1 MKNKKLL
8 GALAISGA
16 LALALAGC
24 ASGSGNTGG
33 GDNGGEAVETKVADY
48 NPQPRENLQEGGEVN
63 FPINEVPEQL
73 NAFNSDASADTS
85 RLWAWYMPQILL
97 VSPEGEV
104 TKNDAYLDAYD
115 IGVEDG
121 NTTITFTFTDEAH
134 FNDGTDM
141 DWTAIDST
149 WKANK
154 SSEEGFNPNSTDG
167 YKQVASVEQGDSP
180 KTAIVTFDGEY
191 AWPSTPF
198 LTGGVLH
205 PAIGAD
211 PTVFN
216 EGFIGNMHPE
226 WGGGPYT
233 VDEFDANAGFVS
245 FKPNPEWWGN
255 APLLDKVTFTGME
268 PDASLNAFKNGEI
281 DMVGANT
288 NDRLKQVQDVEDTV
302 VRRAQQTAKTVLIVD
317 ADKPQF
323 SDLNVRKAFF
333 LGVNIDQQKQIAWN
347 GLGYEEEPSGSLN
360 LYGFQDGYKDSFK
373 TAGLKYDP
381 DEAKKL
387 LDEAGW
393 TEGDDGI
400 REKDG
405 EKLSIVYP
413 IFGEDPTTEALAK
426 SIQAQ
431 QKEIGIDVK
440 IEVRASADF
449 SNDFTSKN
457 WDMFSLR
464 FTDSDPFGPAYFCQL
479 YCSDSGLNLSG
490 TGTAEIDKQIA
501 DDVESQTD
509 SESWT
514 AASME
519 LEPKI
524 IEETWG
530 VIPLYNGPS
539 IYVVKK
545 GLANLTPEPY
555 VGLDLFGVT
564 PVENVG
570 WEK

>member
-1 MKNKKLL
+1 
-8 GALAISGA
+8 
-16 LALALAGC
+16 
-24 ASGSGNTGG
+24 
-33 GDNGGEAVETKVADY
+33 
-48 NPQPRENLQEGGEVN
+48 
-63 FPINEVPEQL
+63 
-73 NAFNSDASADTS
+73 
-85 RLWAWYMPQILL
+85 
-97 VSPEGEV
+97 
-104 TKNDAYLDAYD
+104 
-115 IGVEDG
+115 
-121 NTTITFTFTDEAH
+121 
-134 FNDGTDM
+134 
-141 DWTAIDST
+141 
-149 WKANK
+149 
-154 SSEEGFNPNSTDG
+154 
-167 YKQVASVEQGDSP
+167 
-180 KTAIVTFDGEY
+180 
-191 AWPSTPF
+191 
-198 LTGGVLH
+198 
-205 PAIGAD
+205 
-211 PTVFN
+211 
-216 EGFIGNMHPE
+216 MHPE
-226 WGGGPYT
+226 WGAGPYI
-233 VDEFDANAGFVS
+233 VDEFDVNAQFVS

-255 APLLDKVTFTGME
+255 APLLDTVTFTGME

-323 SDLNVRKAFF
+323 ADINVRKAFF

-347 GLGYEEEPSGSLN
+347 GLGYEEEEAGSLN
-360 LYGFQDGYKDSFK
+360 LYGFQDGYEDSFK

-381 DEAKKL
+381 DEAKSL

-393 TEGDDGI
+393 TEGEDGI

-405 EKLSIVYP
+405 EKLSVVYP
-413 IFGEDPTTEALAK
+413 IFGEDPTIEALAK

-431 QKEIGIDVK
+431 QKEIGIDVQ

-490 TGTAEIDKQIA
+490 TGTADIDKQIA
-501 DDVESQTD
+501 DEVESQTT
-509 SESWT
+509 SEAWT

-539 IYVVKK
+539 IYVVKN